1 MEPRRYGKEYRDL
14 ESLIKINKHLGIA
27 LSELSRTQPY
37 IGSLRETSRL
47 IKVKL
52 KLEGILE
59 KTLKAEQLAKD
70 SFFRKLK

>member
-37 IGSLRETSRL
+37 IGSLREQHRL
-47 IKVKL
+47 ISVKL
-52 KLEGILE
+52 KVESIIE
-59 KTLKAEQLAKD
+59 KTSKAEKMAKE